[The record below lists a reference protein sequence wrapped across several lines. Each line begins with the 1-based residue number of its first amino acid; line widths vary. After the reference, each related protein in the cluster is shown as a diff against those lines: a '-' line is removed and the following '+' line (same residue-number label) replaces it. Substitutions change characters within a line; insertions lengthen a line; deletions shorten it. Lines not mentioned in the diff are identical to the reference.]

1 MVLTLEELVA
11 VGSQEPMLT
20 LEDRVSFRA
29 VVASSVAAAL
39 AFQAALAFL
48 AFLASSVAAMA
59 VPCR

>member
-1 MVLTLEELVA
+1 MEELVA

-29 VVASSVAAAL
+29 VVASSVAA
-39 AFQAALAFL
+39 FQAAL

>member
-1 MVLTLEELVA
+1 MEELVA

-29 VVASSVAAAL
+29 VAV
-39 AFQAALAFL
+39 AFQAAL

>member
-48 AFLASSVAAMA
+48 ASSVAAMA